1 MVHTG
6 QLPLAEVVSMID
18 GAIGEHGKHPDVE
31 VVAVML
37 TALDSYFMG
46 PGMLHPYFSRMTS
59 YLAIRSLGYS
69 AGPEVLAA
77 QRLPIEKDSREI
89 QDAMALFDAGVRSPP
104 TPVA

>member
-37 TALDSYFMG
+37 TALDSYFIG
-46 PGMLHPYFSRMTS
+46 PGMLHSHFNRMASYF
-59 YLAIRSLGYS
+59 AI
-69 AGPEVLAA
+69 
-77 QRLPIEKDSREI
+77 I
-89 QDAMALFDAGVRSPP
+89 
-104 TPVA
+104 